1 MSSFDSS
8 ESFLCVCATQVPFTD
23 PHLPPAMPSFT
34 QKVLLAL
41 SAAIIVACSEGILY
55 LIWED
60 RRARRTRSRRPLRF
74 IRSTRETDK
83 KQDLDVLHASSQD
96 SSRSQNLDP
105 AVVSVTS
112 AHVPGTSDGVL
123 RERTVASADEPAR
136 QNQ

>member
-1 MSSFDSS
+1 
-8 ESFLCVCATQVPFTD
+8 
-23 PHLPPAMPSFT
+23 MPSFT

-105 AVVSVTS
+105 AVVSATS
-112 AHVPGTSDGVL
+112 AHVSSTSDGVL
-123 RERTVASADEPAR
+123 RERTVASADETAR